1 MVESKRRR
9 NKSFSCK
16 KDYIDKDGWHIKG
29 GGNNPY
35 RAKRK
40 FIYKAKQQS
49 LINQNNAEHNTQNN
63 AKNSNID
70 NILSSSV
77 FDTLKDIDE
86 PVVNKDK
93 DKDKKKL
100 LRTNDITNKQSKSR
114 SAVDPDTLYQL
125 TFPVLSS
132 RRIQTPQT
140 TQTTQTLQTENT
152 SMSWANIIKKT
163 SNSDNT
169 SNDNTSNENTNKK
182 FKKPIREKNTKAN
195 KRKKKKEL
203 EEQMKQE
210 LREKKRQEIINNISQ
225 SKKQD

>member
-132 RRIQTPQT
+132 RRIQT
-140 TQTTQTLQTENT
+140 TQTLQTENT

>member
-132 RRIQTPQT
+132 RRIQT
-140 TQTTQTLQTENT
+140 TQTPQTENT

-203 EEQMKQE
+203 EERMKQE

>member
-1 MVESKRRR
+1 MCINIIR
-9 NKSFSCK
+9 NLNK
-16 KDYIDKDGWHIKG
+16 
-29 GGNNPY
+29 
-35 RAKRK
+35 
-40 FIYKAKQQS
+40 IYKSLIFTFYRSNQINQIKQVNQVNQINQVKQQS

-132 RRIQTPQT
+132 RRIQT
-140 TQTTQTLQTENT
+140 TQTPQTENT

-203 EEQMKQE
+203 EERMKQE

>member
-132 RRIQTPQT
+132 RRIQT
-140 TQTTQTLQTENT
+140 TQTLQTENT

-163 SNSDNT
+163 SNSDNTSNDNT